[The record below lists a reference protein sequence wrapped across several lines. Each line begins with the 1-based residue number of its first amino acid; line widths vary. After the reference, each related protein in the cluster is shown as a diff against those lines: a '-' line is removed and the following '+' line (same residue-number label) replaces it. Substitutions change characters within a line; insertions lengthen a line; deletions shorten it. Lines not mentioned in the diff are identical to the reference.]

1 MEKWPVARI
10 VEIMLQDKYS
20 SKLKELPEPARQLVG
35 LVVVTIV
42 VILSFAIFNIFFGHD
57 KDLTAKMKR
66 EEEKIAEKRKL
77 SDLLSNLPTG
87 ILVTYDGTNGFKLS
101 DELYEKVCNATKLI
115 TQRTIMGANLINLK
129 AYQIYTGNGNQV
141 KETFVKWDN
150 ENKKCVANS
159 KTIFE
164 GDAITID
171 GSSGEIFVF
180 LVQELIQEFILLK
193 IFRNKI

>member
-1 MEKWPVARI
+1 
-10 VEIMLQDKYS
+10 MLQDKYS

-77 SDLLSNLPTG
+77 SDLISNLPTG
-87 ILVTYDGTNGFKLS
+87 ILVTYDGTNDFKLS

-141 KETFVKWDN
+141 KETFVKWDS
-150 ENKKCVANS
+150 ENKKCVAAYVL
-159 KTIFE
+159 KGTIE
-164 GDAITID
+164 GKEETITVSGDALSFFSTGID
-171 GSSGEIFVF
+171 TRVY
-180 LVQELIQEFILLK
+180 FIK
-193 IFRNKI
+193 NF

>member
-150 ENKKCVANS
+150 ENKKCVAGYVL
-159 KTIFE
+159 KGTIE
-164 GDAITID
+164 GKEETITVSGDALSFFSTGID
-171 GSSGEIFVF
+171 TRVY
-180 LVQELIQEFILLK
+180 FIK
-193 IFRNKI
+193 NF